1 MFNKLAKRIAS
12 DLETYSL
19 MKDIYAYNRG
29 CTYNNVPFTSDCI
42 NK

>member
-19 MKDIYAYNRG
+19 MKDIYAYRG